1 MSESVVSEATAKLLT
16 GSSNPDFGKIKS
28 WDPQEVSR
36 GSIFYA
42 GQRVFLCPSIKVGSP
57 DALTPEEGIGIPVTR
72 ASRTEAYL
80 QKKKNKQMMEARSK
94 MTKVEIEEETRKSEQ
109 ALASFV
115 KVNSAAKKTWL
126 PDIQHHAFKK
136 KVDLSGIVD
145 KLALEDPAD
154 WEQVNQAGC
163 AFWRKTVS
171 GEIRVERPR
180 MMGEKNSAVRT
191 SATGGWQNEPEPYPL
206 GTGLVFY
213 DKEDFH
219 ETRSWL
225 VKNRGMSLPDLIP
238 KDHKKKSSSK
248 PPPTAEE
255 LLAFAQRHA
264 ANVIQKDTRIFLA
277 RYTKYL
283 RQTRVTDA
291 TEEV

>member
-115 KVNSAAKKTWL
+115 KVNSAAKKTRL

-136 KVDLSGIVD
+136 EVVVVEKVV
-145 KLALEDPAD
+145 LEDPAA
-154 WEQVNQAGC
+154 WEQVMQAGC
-163 AFWRKTVS
+163 AFWRNIMTR
-171 GEIRVERPR
+171 EIRVERPR
-180 MMGEKNSAVRT
+180 MMGEKEGAVGT
-191 SATGGWQNEPEPYPL
+191 TGTGCWANEPEPYPL
-206 GTGLVFY
+206 GTGSVLY

-225 VKNRGMSLPDLIP
+225 VENRGMPLPDLIP
-238 KDHKKKSSSK
+238 K
-248 PPPTAEE
+248 
-255 LLAFAQRHA
+255 
-264 ANVIQKDTRIFLA
+264 V
-277 RYTKYL
+277 
-283 RQTRVTDA
+283 
-291 TEEV
+291 